1 LLAYDRKYGSDADGK
16 KQKPVRIE
24 VIAPLIGL
32 DEGEGKLKITPNPI
46 LVDQVDTYFLW
57 KPADLYSEVVTG
69 KDKTEVLFIEYLL
82 YLFEMN
88 RRAGERKVYV
98 VKRQPEVMA
107 HALQMN
113 SLLGA
118 RQNSRIRTRLTG
130 LYKRGVDLGYLK
142 TYEIDVP
149 GTRIEKLDCLH
160 LNSAK
165 FREMRAG
172 LPVNVAKSTCNVS
185 KVYL

>member
-1 LLAYDRKYGSDADGK
+1 
-16 KQKPVRIE
+16 
-24 VIAPLIGL
+24 
-32 DEGEGKLKITPNPI
+32 
-46 LVDQVDTYFLW
+46 
-57 KPADLYSEVVTG
+57 VTG

-160 LNSAK
+160 QNSAK